1 MANPTIS
8 QIKVGNTTYDI
19 QDAGARASMVQLNE
33 AISDT
38 FDKATEAL
46 DTATTNAA
54 TIGNLT
60 GTVNQTL
67 FKWVRVCN
75 YSSSTHFP
83 SKTTSS
89 ITLRTLSSDHTKNIQ
104 DEYLKKGYHQLGVVG
119 IEGTPTD
126 LVLTEMANASE
137 SGSTGGGCVLSFYNL
152 RSTTITPNSF
162 QIRARML
169 LWKTTARVV
178 DISDD

>member
-60 GTVNQTL
+60 GTVKQTL
-67 FKWVRVCN
+67 FK
-75 YSSSTHFP
+75 
-83 SKTTSS
+83 
-89 ITLRTLSSDHTKNIQ
+89 
-104 DEYLKKGYHQLGVVG
+104 
-119 IEGTPTD
+119 
-126 LVLTEMANASE
+126 
-137 SGSTGGGCVLSFYNL
+137 
-152 RSTTITPNSF
+152 
-162 QIRARML
+162 
-169 LWKTTARVV
+169 
-178 DISDD
+178 